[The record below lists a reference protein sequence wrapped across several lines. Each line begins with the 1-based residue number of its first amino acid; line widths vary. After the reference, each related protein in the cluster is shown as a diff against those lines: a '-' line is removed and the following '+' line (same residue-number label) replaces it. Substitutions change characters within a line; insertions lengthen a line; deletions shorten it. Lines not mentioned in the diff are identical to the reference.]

1 MTLSAVSPTKPRRTQ
16 AERKLETQQKLVR
29 AAIAVLKEKRYVGFR
44 TADVGELAGVSKG
57 GQLHHF
63 PSKDMLVLEALEEVY
78 RLTQRNALER
88 IAAART
94 KPDTLID
101 QLVADSEAF
110 FLGEDFLLSLDLM
123 MVDPRSPL
131 GVGVKQLAQRYRLPV
146 EQAWLEALIDAG
158 YDRDVTQEVVSLT
171 YAVARGFGIR
181 QLISGSQD
189 DFHPQMQSWLKTARR
204 MLKREI

>member
-1 MTLSAVSPTKPRRTQ
+1 MTSPAVSSTKPRRTQ
-16 AERKLETQQKLVR
+16 AERVQETQQKLVR
-29 AAIAVLKEKRYVGFR
+29 AAITVLKEKRYVGFR

-78 RLTQRNALER
+78 RQTQSDALKR
-88 IAAART
+88 IAAAKA
-94 KPDTLID
+94 KPDMLVD
-101 QLVADSEAF
+101 ELVADSEAF
-110 FLGEDFLLSLDLM
+110 FLGDDFLLSLDLM

-146 EQAWLEALIDAG
+146 EKAWLDALIDAG
-158 YDRDVTQEVVSLT
+158 YERGATEEVVSLT

-181 QLISGSQD
+181 QLISGSQE
-189 DFHPQMQSWLKTARR
+189 DFHSPMKSWLNTARK